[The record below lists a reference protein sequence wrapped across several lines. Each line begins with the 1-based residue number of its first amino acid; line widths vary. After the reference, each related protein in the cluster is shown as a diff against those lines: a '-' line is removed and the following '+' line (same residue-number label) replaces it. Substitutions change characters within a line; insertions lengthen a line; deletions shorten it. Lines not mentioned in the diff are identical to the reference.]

1 VRYDYLPTCNKDPST
16 QLYKFPGL
24 VGMGYGGFWLFDTS
38 RTQTSEVNCIVARSP
53 AATNLLSRFVAAII
67 DGYIKQVSGTIWI

>member
-1 VRYDYLPTCNKDPST
+1 
-16 QLYKFPGL
+16 
-24 VGMGYGGFWLFDTS
+24 MGYGGFWLFDTS